1 MMNVV
6 ILAAGQGKRMHSDL
20 PKVLQPLAGKPMIEC
35 VLDTVAKLP
44 DVSRTVVVVGHRAEV
59 VREALSD
66 RTNIE
71 FALQEPQLG
80 TGHAL
85 QCALPAL
92 DPAAEQT
99 LVLLGDVPLVQPETV
114 DRLCRVAD
122 DGMAILTTVLRN
134 PTGYGRILRQ
144 RGRIVAIVEQKDAT
158 EGQKQIR
165 EVNTGIM
172 LLPTARL
179 SGWLSELKAS
189 NAQGEYYLTDV
200 IGLAVRDGVR
210 INSARPR
217 RSFEVEGVNS
227 KTQLA
232 RLEGIW
238 QDHQAELLTE
248 AGVTVIDPSRLDIRG
263 RLVCGRDVT
272 IDVGCIFEGDVEL
285 ADGVTVGPYCVIRN
299 ACIEAG
305 AKIDAF
311 CHIDGAVV
319 GSGAR
324 VGPYARLR
332 PQAVLSEDVHVGNF
346 VEIKKSN
353 IGRGSKI
360 NHLSYIGDTDMGS
373 GVNIGAGTI
382 TCNYDGVHKFRT
394 TIGDNAFIGS
404 DTQLIAPVTVGEGAT
419 LGAGTTLAKNAP
431 AGELTLSRAPQ
442 RTIKGWKRP
451 TKGKAS
457 VAASAAPAAPAAV
470 DPAAPTAAPEAPEAT
485 EAAAEHRHEGG
496 KSRARTP
503 ARARAHQ
510 QKVQEREEAAA
521 QTQSAEPTEA

>member
-1 MMNVV
+1 MNVV

-35 VLDTVAKLP
+35 VLDTVARLP
-44 DVSRTVVVVGHRAEV
+44 DVSRTVVVIGHRAEV
-59 VREALSD
+59 VREALGS
-66 RTNIE
+66 RSGLE
-71 FALQEPQLG
+71 FALQSPQLG

-85 QCALPAL
+85 QCALPQL
-92 DPAAEQT
+92 DPEAGQT
-99 LVLLGDVPLVQPETV
+99 LVLLGDVPLVQPETI
-114 DRLCRVAD
+114 DRLTRVAG

-179 SGWLSELKAS
+179 AGWLSELKSA

-248 AGVTVIDPSRLDIRG
+248 AGVTVLDPSRLD
-263 RLVCGRDVT
+263 VCGRDVT
-272 IDVGCIFEGDVEL
+272 IDVGCIFEGEVEL
-285 ADGVTVGPYCVIRN
+285 GDGVSVGPYCVIRN
-299 ACIEAG
+299 ARIARGARIE
-305 AKIDAF
+305 AF
-311 CHIDGAVV
+311 CHIDGAEV
-319 GSGAR
+319 GDNAR

-332 PQAVLSEDVHVGNF
+332 PQAVLAEDVHAGNF

-404 DTQLIAPVTVGEGAT
+404 DTQLIAPVTVGAGAT
-419 LGAGTTLAKNAP
+419 LGAGTTLAKDAP

-442 RTIKGWKRP
+442 RTIQGWRRP
-451 TKGKAS
+451 VREDAGQKPAPGAQEAGK
-457 VAASAAPAAPAAV
+457 
-470 DPAAPTAAPEAPEAT
+470 DD
-485 EAAAEHRHEGG
+485 
-496 KSRARTP
+496 AR
-503 ARARAHQ
+503 
-510 QKVQEREEAAA
+510 
-521 QTQSAEPTEA
+521 

>member
-20 PKVLQPLAGKPMIEC
+20 PKVLQPLAGKPMLGH
-35 VLDTVAKLP
+35 VLETVGALQEVAK
-44 DVSRTVVVVGHRAEV
+44 TIVVIGHRADA
-59 VREALSD
+59 VREAFVGCEGV
-66 RTNIE
+66 E
-71 FALQEPQLG
+71 FVMQEPQLG

-85 QCALPAL
+85 QCALGAL
-92 DPAAEQT
+92 DPAAETT
-99 LVLLGDVPLVQPETV
+99 LVLLGDVPLVQPETIA
-114 DRLCRVAD
+114 RLSDVAG

-179 SGWLSELKAS
+179 AGWLSELKSS

-238 QDHQAELLTE
+238 QDHLAEELTDS
-248 AGVTVIDPSRLDIRG
+248 GVTVIDPSRLDIRG
-263 RLVCGRDVT
+263 KLECGRDVVL
-272 IDVGCIFEGDVEL
+272 DVGVVFEGNVKL
-285 ADGVTVGPYCVIRN
+285 ADGVRVGPYCVIRN
-299 ACIEAG
+299 AEIGPRTVIE
-305 AKIDAF
+305 AF
-311 CHIDGAVV
+311 CHIDGAKV
-319 GSGAR
+319 GSDAKI
-324 VGPYARLR
+324 GPYARLR
-332 PQAVLSEDVHVGNF
+332 PAAELSDEVHIGNF
-346 VEIKKSN
+346 VEIKKSTV
-353 IGRGSKI
+353 GVGSKI

-373 GVNIGAGTI
+373 HVNIGAGTI
-382 TCNYDGVHKFRT
+382 TCNYDGVNKFRT

-404 DTQLIAPVTVGEGAT
+404 DTQLVAPVTVGEGAT
-419 LGAGTTLAKNAP
+419 LGAGTTLTHEAP
-431 AGELTLSRAPQ
+431 AGKLTLSRAKQ
-442 RTIKGWKRP
+442 VTVSNWKRP
-451 TKGKAS
+451 SKVEKA
-457 VAASAAPAAPAAV
+457 
-470 DPAAPTAAPEAPEAT
+470 
-485 EAAAEHRHEGG
+485 
-496 KSRARTP
+496 
-503 ARARAHQ
+503 Q
-510 QKVQEREEAAA
+510 
-521 QTQSAEPTEA
+521 

>member
-35 VLDTVAKLP
+35 VLETVAKLP

-59 VREALSD
+59 VREALCVH
-66 RTNIE
+66 TGIE

-85 QCALPAL
+85 QCALSAL

-99 LVLLGDVPLVQPETV
+99 LVLLGDVPLVQPETI
-114 DRLCRVAD
+114 DRLCRVAG

-179 SGWLSELKAS
+179 AGWLSELKAS

-263 RLVCGRDVT
+263 RLTCGHDVT
-272 IDVGCIFEGDVEL
+272 IDVGCVFEGDVEL
-285 ADGVTVGPYCVIRN
+285 ADGVTVGPYSVIRN
-299 ACIEAG
+299 ARIGAGTRIE
-305 AKIDAF
+305 AF
-311 CHIDGAVV
+311 CHIDGAEV
-319 GSGAR
+319 GGDAR
-324 VGPYARLR
+324 IGPYARLR
-332 PQAVLSEDVHVGNF
+332 PQARLSEDVHVGNF

-442 RTIKGWKRP
+442 RTVKGWRRP
-451 TKGKAS
+451 AKNDDAAKSGETTT
-457 VAASAAPAAPAAV
+457 AASGTAVSGQQAASPVPEQV
-470 DPAAPTAAPEAPEAT
+470 SEPTE
-485 EAAAEHRHEGG
+485 RRSDGG
-496 KSRARTP
+496 RPRGRGP
-503 ARARAHQ
+503 ARARA
-510 QKVQEREEAAA
+510 KKAQERATAAA
-521 QTQSAEPTEA
+521 SESESNPQADS